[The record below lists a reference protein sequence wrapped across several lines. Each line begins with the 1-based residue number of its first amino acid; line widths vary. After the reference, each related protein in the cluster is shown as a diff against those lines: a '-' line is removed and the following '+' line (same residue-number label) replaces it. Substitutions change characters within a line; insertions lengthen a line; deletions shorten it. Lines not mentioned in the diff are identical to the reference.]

1 MAYKIYTKHG
11 DEGNTSLFGGKKL
24 SKSDIRIEAYGTV
37 DELNSYLGLVIAHCK
52 NEEIANDLLHIQ
64 RILFRVGTILA
75 TNPEKPQL
83 IPEFNSDEI
92 TFLEKSID
100 EMELILPELKN
111 FILPSGS
118 LLVANTHVART
129 VCRRAERRIT
139 QLESTEIQHK
149 KVLIFI
155 NRLSDYLFVLARKFA
170 FDEKIEENIV

>member
-1 MAYKIYTKHG
+1 MAYKIYTKNG

-37 DELNSYLGLVIAHCK
+37 DELNSWLGIVIAHCK
-52 NEEIANDLLHIQ
+52 NMEVAYDLLHIQ
-64 RILFRVGTILA
+64 RTLFRVGSILA

-83 IPEFNSDEI
+83 IPEFDVEEI
-92 TFLEKSID
+92 TFLEKNID
-100 EMELILPELKN
+100 DMEIKLPELKN

-118 LLVANTHVART
+118 LLISKTHVART
-129 VCRRAERRIT
+129 ICRRAERRIT
-139 QLESTEIQHK
+139 QLSSTEIQHK
-149 KVLIFI
+149 KVLIYI

>member
-24 SKSDIRIEAYGTV
+24 SKSDLRIEAYGTL
-37 DELNSYLGLVIAHCK
+37 DELNSYLGLVIALCENQELGH
-52 NEEIANDLLHIQ
+52 ELLHIQ
-64 RILFRVGTILA
+64 RTLFRVGTILA

-83 IPEFNSDEI
+83 IPEFNIDEI
-92 TFLEKSID
+92 TMLEKSID
-100 EMELILPELKN
+100 EKELILPELKN

-118 LLVANTHVART
+118 LLIAHTHVART

-139 QLESTEIQHK
+139 QLESIETQHK
-149 KVLIFI
+149 KVLIYI

-170 FDEKIEENIV
+170 FDEKIKENIV

>member
-37 DELNSYLGLVIAHCK
+37 DELNSCLGIVIALCK
-52 NEEIANDLLHIQ
+52 NEKVEKDLLHIQ
-64 RILFRVGTILA
+64 RTLFSVGTILA

-83 IPEFNSDEI
+83 IPEFDVEAI
-92 TFLEKSID
+92 TFLEKNID

-118 LLVANTHVART
+118 LQIAHTHVART

-139 QLESTEIQHK
+139 QLASTEIQHK
-149 KVLIFI
+149 RVLIFI
-155 NRLSDYLFVLARKFA
+155 NRLSDYLFVLARKLA
-170 FDEKIEENIV
+170 YDEKIEENIV

>member
-37 DELNSYLGLVIAHCK
+37 DELNSCLGIVIALCK
-52 NEEIANDLLHIQ
+52 NEKVEKDLLYIQ
-64 RILFRVGTILA
+64 RTLFSVGTILA

-83 IPEFNSDEI
+83 IPEFDVETI
-92 TFLEKSID
+92 TFLEKNID
-100 EMELILPELKN
+100 DMELILPELKN

-118 LLVANTHVART
+118 LQIAHTHVART